1 MPHLHQ
7 CRDPVI
13 PGRASCHQHDVLR
26 SDESHLLEGVE
37 VPTLVIAAENDVATV
52 ERIHDMANKIEGAQ
66 RALIQDASHMAPWT
80 AIDTFCAILKEFI
93 STGKLSREVWPR

>member
-1 MPHLHQ
+1 
-7 CRDPVI
+7 
-13 PGRASCHQHDVLR
+13 
-26 SDESHLLEGVE
+26 
-37 VPTLVIAAENDVATV
+37 
-52 ERIHDMANKIEGAQ
+52 MADKIEGAQ